1 MKFYANKATRK
12 KRRTISA
19 LLVACIIA
27 SLPIASGQ
35 NTYNLITGKVE
46 AFATNWTQKK
56 NEAEQQKNQVQQSLN
71 NKKQQI
77 NSMKQDQ
84 KNVNSN
90 INSTSANLNTIIAEI
105 NDTSQKIVNK
115 QAEIDQAAQ
124 DLAVA
129 QQDADNQYEAM
140 KLRIQF
146 MYEHDTEES
155 LWQALFSSEGMAEMM
170 TRLEYISDV
179 YSSDRKLMDAY
190 LLAVQMVEER
200 QAQLAADMDELQS
213 LQESLESKKAS
224 LQSTLN
230 SLKNQSANI
239 EQQLAAAAQA
249 VNGYQNQ
256 IKKLEDLIREYEAA
270 AAGVNPDE
278 YEGGGT
284 GAGGFGTAKYLT
296 DDKYNPEYK
305 TNIDP
310 NELVNYALQFV
321 GNPYQWGGNSL
332 TNGIDCSGFVKQVYA
347 HFGISTPRYSQS
359 FKTSGQPCSYNNM
372 KVGDVVVY
380 PGHVAIYMG
389 NGKIVEAQSKKTG
402 ITNYRSVKCH
412 TITGIRRLL

>member
-1 MKFYANKATRK
+1 MKFYLHKANR
-12 KRRTISA
+12 KRRRVVSA
-19 LLVACIIA
+19 LLVACIVA
-27 SLPIASGQ
+27 SLPIAGGQ
-35 NTYNLITGKVE
+35 NTYNLLTGKIE

-56 NEAEQQKNQVQQSLN
+56 NEAEQQKNQVQQNLN
-71 NKKQQI
+71 NKKNEISNMQ
-77 NSMKQDQ
+77 QDQ
-84 KNVNSN
+84 KEVNSN

-105 NDTSQKIVNK
+105 EETSQKIVNK

-124 DLAVA
+124 DLAAA
-129 QQDADNQYEAM
+129 QADADAQYEAM

-146 MYEHDTEES
+146 MYEHDTDDSMWE
-155 LWQALFSSEGMAEMM
+155 ALLGSEGMAEMM
-170 TRLEYISDV
+170 TRLEYIADV
-179 YSSDRKLMDAY
+179 YASDRALMDAY

-200 QAQLAADMDELQS
+200 QAQLAADMEELVD
-213 LQESLESKKAS
+213 LQNSLEDKKTS
-224 LQSTLN
+224 LQSALN

-239 EQQLAAAAQA
+239 EKELADAAKA
-249 VNGYQNQ
+249 VTSYQNQ

-284 GAGGFGTAKYLT
+284 GSGGFGTAKYLQ
-296 DDKYNPEYK
+296 DDSYNPEYR
-305 TNIDP
+305 TSIDP

-321 GNPYQWGGNSL
+321 GNPYVWGGNSL

-359 FKTSGQPCSYNNM
+359 FKTSGQPVSFNNM
-372 KVGDVVVY
+372 KAGDVVVY

-389 NGKIVEAQSKKTG
+389 NGKIVEAQSSKTG
-402 ITNYRSVKCH
+402 ITNYRSVRCH

>member
-1 MKFYANKATRK
+1 MKFYLHKANR
-12 KRRTISA
+12 KRRRVVSV
-19 LLVACIIA
+19 LLVACIVA
-27 SLPIASGQ
+27 SLPIAGGQ
-35 NTYNLITGKVE
+35 NTYNLLTGKIE

-56 NEAEQQKNQVQQSLN
+56 NEAEQQKNQVQQNLN
-71 NKKQQI
+71 NKKNQI
-77 NSMKQDQ
+77 SNMQQDQ
-84 KNVNSN
+84 KEVNSN

-105 NDTSQKIVNK
+105 EETSQKIVNK

-124 DLAVA
+124 DLAAA
-129 QQDADNQYEAM
+129 QADADAQYEAM

-146 MYEHDTEES
+146 MYEHDTDDSMWE
-155 LWQALFSSEGMAEMM
+155 ALLGSEGMAEMM

-179 YSSDRKLMDAY
+179 YASDRALMDAY

-200 QAQLAADMDELQS
+200 QAQLAADMEELVD
-213 LQESLESKKAS
+213 LQNSLEDKKTS
-224 LQSTLN
+224 LQSALN

-239 EQQLAAAAQA
+239 EKELADAAKA
-249 VNGYQNQ
+249 VTSYQNQ

-284 GAGGFGTAKYLT
+284 GSGGFGTAKYLQ
-296 DDKYNPEYK
+296 DDSYNPEYR
-305 TNIDP
+305 TSIDP

-321 GNPYQWGGNSL
+321 GNPYVWGGNSL

-359 FKTSGQPCSYNNM
+359 FKTSGQPVSYNNM
-372 KVGDVVVY
+372 KAGDVVVY

-389 NGKIVEAQSKKTG
+389 NGKIVEAQSSKTG
-402 ITNYRSVKCH
+402 ITNYRSVRCH

>member
-1 MKFYANKATRK
+1 MKFYLHKANQ
-12 KRRTISA
+12 KRRRVVSA
-19 LLVACIIA
+19 LLVACIVA
-27 SLPIASGQ
+27 SLPIAGGQ
-35 NTYNLITGKVE
+35 NTYNLLTGKIE

-56 NEAEQQKNQVQQSLN
+56 NEAEQQKNQVQQNLN
-71 NKKQQI
+71 NKKNEI
-77 NSMKQDQ
+77 NGMKQDQ
-84 KNVNSN
+84 KEVNSN

-105 NDTSQKIVNK
+105 EETSQKIVNK

-129 QQDADNQYEAM
+129 QADADAQYEAM

-146 MYEHDTEES
+146 MYEHDTDDSMWE
-155 LWQALFSSEGMAEMM
+155 ALLGSEGMAEMM

-179 YSSDRKLMDAY
+179 YASDRALMDAY

-200 QAQLAADMDELQS
+200 QEKLAAAMEELVD
-213 LQESLESKKAS
+213 LQDSLENKKTS
-224 LQSTLN
+224 LQSALN

-239 EQQLAAAAQA
+239 EKELADAAKA
-249 VNGYQNQ
+249 VTSYQNQ

-284 GAGGFGTAKYLT
+284 GKGGFGTAKYLQ
-296 DDKYNPEYK
+296 DDSYNPEYR
-305 TNIDP
+305 TSIDP

-321 GNPYQWGGNSL
+321 GNPYVWGGNSL

-359 FKTSGQPCSYNNM
+359 FKTSGQPVSYNNM

-389 NGKIVEAQSKKTG
+389 NGKIVEAQSSKTG
-402 ITNYRSVKCH
+402 ITNYRSVRCH

>member
-1 MKFYANKATRK
+1 MKFYLHKANR
-12 KRRTISA
+12 KRRRVVSV
-19 LLVACIIA
+19 LLVACIVA
-27 SLPIASGQ
+27 SLPIAGGQ
-35 NTYNLITGKVE
+35 NTYNLLTGKIE

-56 NEAEQQKNQVQQSLN
+56 NEAEQQKNQVQQNLN
-71 NKKQQI
+71 NKKNQI
-77 NSMKQDQ
+77 SNMQQDQ
-84 KNVNSN
+84 KEVNSN

-105 NDTSQKIVNK
+105 EETSQKIVNK

-124 DLAVA
+124 DLAAA
-129 QQDADNQYEAM
+129 QADADAQYEAM

-146 MYEHDTEES
+146 MYEHDTDDSMWE
-155 LWQALFSSEGMAEMM
+155 ALLGSEGMAEMM

-179 YSSDRKLMDAY
+179 YASDRALMDAY

-200 QAQLAADMDELQS
+200 QAQLAADMEELVD
-213 LQESLESKKAS
+213 LQNSLEDKKTS
-224 LQSTLN
+224 LQSALN

-239 EQQLAAAAQA
+239 EKELADAAKA
-249 VNGYQNQ
+249 VTNYQNQ

-284 GAGGFGTAKYLT
+284 GSGGFGTAKYLQ
-296 DDKYNPEYK
+296 DDSYNPEYR
-305 TNIDP
+305 TSIDP

-321 GNPYQWGGNSL
+321 GNPYVWGGNSL

-359 FKTSGQPCSYNNM
+359 FKTSGQPVSYNNM
-372 KVGDVVVY
+372 KAGDVVVY

-389 NGKIVEAQSKKTG
+389 NGKIVEAQSSKTG
-402 ITNYRSVKCH
+402 ITNYRSVRCH

>member
-1 MKFYANKATRK
+1 MKFYTTKRNRN
-12 KRRTISA
+12 KRRTVAAVLISCMIAA
-19 LLVACIIA
+19 LPL
-27 SLPIASGQ
+27 ASGQ
-35 NTYNLITGKVE
+35 STYNLWTGNIE

-56 NEAEQQKNQVQQSLN
+56 NEAEQQKNEAQKNLN
-71 NKKQQI
+71 NTQNQI
-77 NSMKQDQ
+77 SGMKQDQ
-84 KNVNSN
+84 KNVNSS
-90 INSTSANLNTIIAEI
+90 INSTTANINTLIAEI
-105 NDTSQKIVNK
+105 EETSKKIVNK
-115 QAEIDQAAQ
+115 QEEIDQAAR
-124 DLAVA
+124 DLAAA
-129 QQDADNQYEAM
+129 QQDADNQYAAM

-155 LWQALFSSEGMAEMM
+155 VWDALFSSEGMAEMM
-170 TRLEYISDV
+170 TRLEYIADV
-179 YSSDRKLMDAY
+179 YSSDRELMDAY

-200 QAQLAADMDELQS
+200 QAQLAKDMEELVD
-213 LQESLESKKAS
+213 LQNSLESKKAS
-224 LQSTLN
+224 LQATLN
-230 SLKNQSANI
+230 SLKNQSASI
-239 EQQLAAAAQA
+239 EKQLADAAKA
-249 VNGYQNQ
+249 VTGYKNQ

-284 GAGGFGTAKYLT
+284 GPAGFGTAKYLV

-305 TNIDP
+305 TSIDP

-321 GNPYQWGGNSL
+321 GNPYAWGGNSL

-347 HFGISTPRYSQS
+347 HFGITTPRYSQS
-359 FKTSGQPCSYNNM
+359 FKTSGQPCSFNNM

-402 ITNYRSVKCH
+402 ITSYRSVKCH

>member
-1 MKFYANKATRK
+1 MKFYLHKANR
-12 KRRTISA
+12 KRRRVVSV
-19 LLVACIIA
+19 LLVACIVA
-27 SLPIASGQ
+27 SLPIAGGQ
-35 NTYNLITGKVE
+35 NTYNLLTGKIE

-56 NEAEQQKNQVQQSLN
+56 NEAEQQKNQVQQNLN
-71 NKKQQI
+71 NKKNQI
-77 NSMKQDQ
+77 SNMQQDQ
-84 KNVNSN
+84 KEVNSN

-105 NDTSQKIVNK
+105 EETSQKIVNK

-124 DLAVA
+124 DLAAA
-129 QQDADNQYEAM
+129 QAEADAQYEAM

-146 MYEHDTEES
+146 MYEHDTDDSMWE
-155 LWQALFSSEGMAEMM
+155 ALLGSEGMAEMM

-179 YSSDRKLMDAY
+179 YASDRALMDAY

-200 QAQLAADMDELQS
+200 QAQLAVDMEELVD
-213 LQESLESKKAS
+213 LQNSLEDKKTS
-224 LQSTLN
+224 LQSALN

-239 EQQLAAAAQA
+239 EKELADAAKA
-249 VNGYQNQ
+249 VTSYQNQ

-284 GAGGFGTAKYLT
+284 GSGGFGTAKYLQ
-296 DDKYNPEYK
+296 DDSYNPEYR
-305 TNIDP
+305 TSIDP

-321 GNPYQWGGNSL
+321 GNPYVWGGNSL

-359 FKTSGQPCSYNNM
+359 FKTSGQPVSYNNM
-372 KVGDVVVY
+372 KAGDVVVY

-389 NGKIVEAQSKKTG
+389 NGKIVEAQSSKTG
-402 ITNYRSVKCH
+402 ITNYRSVRCH